1 MTIVSIENCC
11 SLERPLNYSTK
22 HNMTTNPQTTV
33 KVRLA
38 QFPDDKDTISSLF
51 LAYEQHLLDT
61 ASVKLDFQNFSDE
74 LANLP
79 GKYAVENN
87 GALWLAYT
95 STPSAQNTP
104 AENSPAENAP
114 AENAPAEN
122 APAKETPI
130 GCMGLR
136 VFTPLQAE
144 LKRLYLLPSARGR
157 GASRMLMD
165 VSIARARELGYKEV
179 LLDTLGSM
187 TAARKLY
194 EKYGFREIEAYYD
207 SHPEAVF
214 YQLDLTQVEEKDT

>member
-104 AENSPAENAP
+104 AENAPAENAP

-122 APAKETPI
+122 APAKET
-130 GCMGLR
+130 
-136 VFTPLQAE
+136 
-144 LKRLYLLPSARGR
+144 
-157 GASRMLMD
+157 
-165 VSIARARELGYKEV
+165 RELGYKEV